1 MYQNDLTLRLIN
13 AFERG
18 REEKCGPQKPRN
30 RVDREIGGGGRNR
43 GSDCTFF
50 LIFDNSNT
58 Y

>member
-18 REEKCGPQKPRN
+18 REEKFGPQKPRN
-30 RVDREIGGGGRNR
+30 RVGAKLGGL
-43 GSDCTFF
+43 DCTGK
-50 LIFDNSNT
+50 LLTNKVCRIKSGCE